1 MSYKMIKKHT
11 FYKNLEFNK
20 YNILNIKIQNL
31 SNSNESM
38 NQITGAKFKQETQRT
53 NFVLKKK
60 EHKN

>member
-38 NQITGAKFKQETQRT
+38 NQITGAKFKQETQRI